1 LLTYKVS
8 QDHLE
13 IFFGVIRRKGWL
25 NDNPTASQFQCAFK
39 RILLQ
44 SDLTAP
50 TSRNCIVQDDTLE
63 LPGSSTK
70 NQNNLMPIL
79 VEESEDHD
87 HIDEYEIM
95 SAELDKIQKDVT
107 TYMSGAL
114 VRAVRSRINCE
125 TYVQSLLGDN
135 FDDENTAI
143 IDTNNRGGLI
153 YTSTETQK
161 LCLLAEATF
170 RIVELKNKLY
180 DYHIKKQLI
189 EATRKETLS
198 LFQLQHNDPKIDC
211 HHHRD
216 HSITTILSYYFNA
229 KLHHLVKK
237 VVENI

>member
-1 LLTYKVS
+1 LFYNVSHYFFFIIFVYRYIGCKNPLLLYFPTYKVS

-13 IFFGVIRRKGWL
+13 QFFGVIRRKGGL
-25 NDNPTASQFQCAFK
+25 NDNPTASQFQGAYR

-50 TSRNCIVQDDTLE
+50 TSGNCIAQDDTLG
-63 LPGSSTK
+63 LPSSSTK

-79 VEESEDHD
+79 VEQSEDHD

-95 SAELDKIQKDVT
+95 SAELDQVQKNVT

-125 TYVQSLLGDN
+125 TCVQSLLVDN
-135 FDDENTAI
+135 FDDENTAL
-143 IDTNNRGGLI
+143 TYTKNRGGLI
-153 YTSTETQK
+153 TSADTRK
-161 LCLLAEATF
+161 LCLSAEATF
-170 RIVELKNKLY
+170 RIFELKNKLY

-198 LFQLQHNDPKIDC
+198 LFK
-211 HHHRD
+211 
-216 HSITTILSYYFNA
+216 F
-229 KLHHLVKK
+229 
-237 VVENI
+237 